1 MWILKATRDEE
12 AYNAFMRAYENM
24 MQSPAGLFDSIPD
37 AMGGESPLQTGDDWV
52 HLEDQGIIYN
62 PKTGEAYKSTYHED
76 IDDYSEERID
86 IPTPVGAGLEGKV
99 FRIPN
104 TDYVVKIPM
113 FSRTDRIRNIPTM
126 DGGGDRMIR
135 SPLEAYW
142 SQVLADRFP
151 VAPYSVFA
159 SRHPTS
165 KKYPSLNLVQEF
177 VDKYN
182 PRVSDQYMNAIHDYL
197 FGFEDV
203 GGGMADDWLYEI
215 SNRYPEEQYGN
226 WGKEAPID
234 EIKALADEYVLQ
246 GYDSFGEMPDNMYQN
261 VLLDYMS
268 RRPFKEDNYGGLL
281 PQKDIDALLESAIY
295 HRERLPKRYRTLEP
309 GIDRRIDTIIDELTQ
324 SKEAGR
330 LIGSSVDF
338 ADSRRDVQESN
349 FGRGFGPRSI
359 GARMWNP
366 EGNI

>member
-1 MWILKATRDEE
+1 
-12 AYNAFMRAYENM
+12 MR
-24 MQSPAGLFDSIPD
+24 SPAGLFDAIPD
-37 AMGGESPLQTGDDWV
+37 AGVGESPLDTGDDWIY
-52 HLEDQGIIYN
+52 LEDLGIQFN
-62 PKTGEAYKSTYHED
+62 PKTGEAYKETYDEEY
-76 IDDYSEERID
+76 DDYNQERIR

-113 FSRTDRIRNIPTM
+113 FSQTSRLRNIPSM
-126 DGGGDRMIR
+126 YGSGDRMIR

-165 KKYPSLNLVQEF
+165 RKYPSLNLVQEF
-177 VDKYN
+177 VDEYN
-182 PRVSDQYMNAIHDYL
+182 PRVGDQYMNAIHDYL

-215 SNRYPEEQYGN
+215 SNRYPHKQYGN
-226 WGKEAPID
+226 WGKDAPID

-246 GYDSFGEMPDNMYQN
+246 GYGEEMPDNMYQN

-268 RRPFKEDNYGGLL
+268 RTPFKEDNYGGLL
-281 PQKDIDALLESAIY
+281 PQEDIDALLESAIF
-295 HRERLPKRYRTLEP
+295 HRERLPKRYQTLEP
-309 GIDRRIDTIIDELTQ
+309 GINRRIDTIIDELTQ

-338 ADSRRDVQESN
+338 ADSRQAVQESN

>member
-12 AYNAFMRAYENM
+12 AYNAFMRAYEGM
-24 MQSPAGLFDSIPD
+24 MRAGFFDSIPD
-37 AMGGESPLQTGDDWV
+37 AMGGESPLQTGDDWIYLE
-52 HLEDQGIIYN
+52 HLGIGFN
-62 PKTGEAYKSTYHED
+62 PKTGEAYEETYDEEY
-76 IDDYSEERID
+76 DDYTQERID

-104 TDYVVKIPM
+104 TEYVVKIPM

-165 KKYPSLNLVQEF
+165 RKYPSLNLVQEF

-182 PRVSDQYMNAIHDYL
+182 PRVGDQYMNAIHDYL

-203 GGGMADDWLYEI
+203 GGGMADDWLSEI
-215 SNRYPEEQYGN
+215 GRTWKYPE
-226 WGKEAPID
+226 KAPVD
-234 EIKALADEYVLQ
+234 ELQGLADEYVLQ

-281 PQKDIDALLESAIY
+281 PQEDIDALLESAIY

-349 FGRGFGPRSI
+349 FGRGFGPRSV